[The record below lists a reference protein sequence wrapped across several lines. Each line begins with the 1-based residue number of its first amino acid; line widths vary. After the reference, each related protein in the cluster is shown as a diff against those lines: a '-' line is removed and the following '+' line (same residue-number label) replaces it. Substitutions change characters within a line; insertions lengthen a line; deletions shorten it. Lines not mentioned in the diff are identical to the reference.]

1 MMTKIR
7 RRARAAQPP
16 LVGASA
22 LLAALIPSQL
32 PAANPVH
39 AAVHAASTHSCVVY
53 TGSGDT
59 TFVRNF
65 NTFASPLAYTNGAI
79 YEPLYII
86 TTAGGGH
93 IYPWLA
99 TNYAFTDG
107 NKTLL
112 ITVRQGVKWSDGQ
125 PFTAKDVLF
134 TYTAGRINAAMDQ
147 VNLVGPDSNI
157 ASINLVG
164 STQVAVHFKTVDT
177 TVLPT
182 FLSNIKIIP
191 EHIWSKV
198 KNVTTFTNPNPVGT
212 GPYTQVQK
220 FSGQDYV
227 LGKNPYYWQAG
238 KPAVPCVERTFAA
251 SNDAAALAMVHADVD
266 WTGNFVPNVQTVY
279 VRRDPAHFHYYYATN
294 NTPVGLFFNDTVY
307 PYSLV
312 NFRKAVS
319 MALNRPLISQI
330 AEYGYEPP
338 ADATGIAQEWPTWV
352 DHSLDAQSK
361 ALTTYNPAAAKA
373 LLAASGFTLK
383 GGQLYDPKGHKVS
396 APLNVVSGFSDF
408 VLASQLIE
416 RELKALGI
424 DSSVTLSADYN
435 SWANVADKGFAPHVH
450 WSYGG
455 TQPYNYYYSFMSKH
469 SYVPTGTDAVT
480 TGNWSRFDSPAADAL
495 FAQYQQTTDA
505 GTQHAITN
513 KLEKIA
519 IDQMPS
525 IPIMIGASWYTY
537 STLYF
542 TGWPTPQNF
551 YANGQAMAYPDMPL
565 VLTKLTP
572 VK

>member
-1 MMTKIR
+1 MTMIQR
-7 RRARAAQPP
+7 RCARAALPA
-16 LVGASA
+16 LVSTGA
-22 LLAALIPSQL
+22 LLAALIPFHFT
-32 PAANPVH
+32 AANPVH
-39 AAVHAASTHSCVVY
+39 AASNHSCVVY
-53 TGSGDT
+53 TGAGDT

-65 NTFASPLAYTNGAI
+65 NTFASPLDYTNGAI

-93 IYPWLA
+93 VYPWLA
-99 TNYAFTDG
+99 TNYAFKDG

-147 VNLVGPDSNI
+147 VDLVGADSNI

-164 STQVAVHFKTVDT
+164 STQVAVHFKKVDT

-191 EHIWSKV
+191 QHIWSKV

-212 GPYTQVQK
+212 GPYTEVQK

-238 KPAVPCVERTFAA
+238 KPTVPCVERTFAA
-251 SNDAAALAMVHADVD
+251 NNDSATLSLINGDTD
-266 WTGNFVPNVQTVY
+266 WTHNFVANVQKVY
-279 VRRDPAHFHYYYATN
+279 VQHDPAHFHYFYATN
-294 NTPVGLFFNDTVY
+294 NTPVGVFFNDTVY
-307 PYSLV
+307 PYSIV

-338 ADATGIAQEWPTWV
+338 ADATGIAQEWPSWV
-352 DHSLDAQSK
+352 DHRLDAQSK
-361 ALTTYNPAAAKA
+361 ALTTYNPSAAKA

-383 GGQLYDPKGHKVS
+383 GGQLYDPKGHKVT
-396 APLNVVSGFSDF
+396 APLNVGSGFPDF
-408 VLASQLIE
+408 VLASQLVKL
-416 RELKALGI
+416 ELKALGI
-424 DSSVTLSADYN
+424 NASVTLSPDYN
-435 SWANVADKGFAPHVH
+435 SWASVADKGFAPNVH

-455 TQPYNYYYSFMSKH
+455 VQPYNYYYSFMSKH
-469 SYVPTGTDAVT
+469 SYVPIGTDAVA
-480 TGNWSRFDSPAADAL
+480 TGNWSRWYSPAADAL
-495 FAQYQQTTDA
+495 FAQYRQTTDA

-519 IDQMPS
+519 LDQMPS
-525 IPIMIGASWYTY
+525 IPVMTGASWYTY

-542 TGWPTPQNF
+542 TGWPTPQNP
-551 YANGQAMAYPDMPL
+551 YANGSANTYPDMAL
-565 VLTKLTP
+565 VLTKLTSL
-572 VK
+572 K

>member
-1 MMTKIR
+1 MTMTQR
-7 RRARAAQPP
+7 RCARAAMPA
-16 LVGASA
+16 LIGTGA
-22 LLAALIPSQL
+22 LLAALIPSHFTAST
-32 PAANPVH
+32 P
-39 AAVHAASTHSCVVY
+39 VHAASTHSCVVF

-59 TFVRNF
+59 TFTRNF
-65 NTFASPLAYTNGAI
+65 NTFASPLDYTNGGI

-93 IYPWLA
+93 VYPWLA
-99 TNYAFTDG
+99 TNYAFKDG

-134 TYTAGRINAAMDQ
+134 TYTAGRINPAMDQ
-147 VNLVGPDSNI
+147 VGLVSADSNI

-164 STQVAVHFKTVDT
+164 STQVAVHFKKVDT

-182 FLSNIKIIP
+182 FLSYIKIVP
-191 EHIWSKV
+191 QHIWSKV

-212 GPYTQVQK
+212 GPYTQVQR

-227 LGKNPYYWQAG
+227 LGKNPYYWQAA
-238 KPAVPCVERTFAA
+238 KPAVPCVERTFA
-251 SNDAAALAMVHADVD
+251 SNNDSAALSMAHGDVD
-266 WTGNFVPNVQTVY
+266 WTHNFVPNVQKVY
-279 VRRDPAHFHYYYATN
+279 VAKDPAHFHYFYATN
-294 NTPVGLFFNDTVY
+294 NTPNALNFNDTVY
-307 PYSLV
+307 PYSIV

-319 MALNRPLISQI
+319 MALNRPFISQI

-338 ADATGIAQEWPTWV
+338 TDATGIAQEWPTWV
-352 DHSLDAQSK
+352 DRSLDAQSK
-361 ALTTYNPAAAKA
+361 ALTTYNPSAAKA
-373 LLAASGFTLK
+373 LLASSGFTLK

-396 APLNVVSGFSDF
+396 VPLNVVSGFSDF
-408 VLASQLIE
+408 VLATQLIE

-424 DSSVTLSADYN
+424 DSSVTLSANYN
-435 SWANVADKGFAPHVH
+435 SWANVADKGLVPHLH

-469 SYVPTGTDAVT
+469 SYVPTGKDAVA
-480 TGNWSRFDSPAADAL
+480 TGNWARFYSPAADAL
-495 FAQYQQTTDA
+495 FAQYRQTTDA
-505 GTQHAITN
+505 GTQHTITN

-519 IDQMPS
+519 IDQMPI
-525 IPIMIGASWYTY
+525 IPVMTAANWYTY

-551 YANGQAMAYPDMPL
+551 YANGWPGTYPDTAL